1 MKKFYLLFFNQTKK
15 INLSFLLCILA
26 LQTLGLISLY
36 SASYGTQG
44 ENLYLFKQQILWF
57 LLGWL
62 VFFFIYY
69 SKMHFFSK
77 MIWPLFFINFF
88 ALILIFFIGKEA
100 HNTTRWLDFGVFHY
114 QPSETLKFSLSLLIA
129 KELSKENLNHSLNY
143 KHLLKLC
150 VLIFPPIILVFIQP
164 DLGTAGVIL
173 LIISVLLLFRGIER
187 KFLLTLFTVFIISSP
202 LAWKFLLK
210 PYQKSRITSF
220 IKPGQDPQGT
230 GYNVIQSKIAI
241 GSGQLLGKGFR
252 KGTQNKLQFL
262 PERHTDFIFSV
273 LSEEYGFFGSS
284 LTLLLFFFLI
294 FFIFN
299 LASQSRDRLNC
310 YFCISSGAF
319 FLWHISLNLAMT
331 MGLFPVVGIPLPL
344 LSYGG
349 SHTLT
354 AMAFLGL
361 TASAIKRKD
370 LF

>member
-1 MKKFYLLFFNQTKK
+1 MKKSFRRFFHQIKK
-15 INLSFLLCILA
+15 ISLSFLLCILA
-26 LQTLGLISLY
+26 LQALGLLSLY
-36 SASYGTQG
+36 SASYGIQG
-44 ENLYLFKQQILWF
+44 ENLYLFKQQVIWF
-57 LLGWL
+57 FLGWL
-62 VFFFIYY
+62 LFFTIYY
-69 SKMHFFSK
+69 SKMDFISK
-77 MIWPLFFINFF
+77 MIWPAFLLNVL
-88 ALILIFFIGKEA
+88 ALVLVFFIGREA
-100 HNTTRWLDFGVFHY
+100 YNSTRWLDLGLFHY

-129 KELSKENLNHSLNY
+129 KELSKENLKSSLNY
-143 KHLLKLC
+143 KHLLRLC
-150 VLIFPPIILVFIQP
+150 ALIFPPIILVLIQP
-164 DLGTAGVIL
+164 DLGTAGIIL
-173 LIISVLLLFRGIER
+173 LILCVLLLFKGVE
-187 KFLLTLFTVFIISSP
+187 KKVLLILFAVFVFSSP

-210 PYQKSRITSF
+210 PYQKARISSF

-241 GSGQLLGKGFR
+241 GSGQLFGKGFK

-273 LSEEYGFFGSS
+273 LSEEYGFFGSCF
-284 LTLLLFFFLI
+284 TLLLFFFLI

-310 YFCISSGAF
+310 YFCIGAGAF

-349 SHTLT
+349 SQTLT
-354 AMAFLGL
+354 VMAFLGL
-361 TASAIKRKD
+361 TAGALKRKD

>member
-1 MKKFYLLFFNQTKK
+1 MKTASLLFLSQIKK
-15 INLSFLLCILA
+15 INFNFLLYILA
-26 LQTLGLISLY
+26 LQLVGLLCLY
-36 SASYGTQG
+36 SASYGIHG
-44 ENLYLFKQQILWF
+44 EKLYLFKQQIFWF
-57 LLGWL
+57 FLGWI
-62 VFFFIYY
+62 VFFLIYY
-69 SKMHFFSK
+69 SKIHFLSK
-77 MIWPLFFINFF
+77 IIWPLFLLNLL

-100 HNTTRWLDFGVFHY
+100 YNAKRWLDLGLFYY

-129 KELSKENLNHSLNY
+129 KELSKESLKRSLNY
-143 KHLLKLC
+143 KHLLKLSA
-150 VLIFPPIILVFIQP
+150 LILPPIILVFGQP
-164 DLGTAGVIL
+164 DLGTSGIIL
-173 LIISVLLLFRGIER
+173 LIISALLLFKGIE
-187 KFLLTLFTVFIISSP
+187 KNTLILLFAGFIISSP

-210 PYQKSRITSF
+210 PYQKARISSF

-241 GSGQLLGKGFR
+241 GSGQFFGKGFR

-273 LSEEYGFFGSS
+273 LSEEYGFLGSS
-284 LTLLLFFFLI
+284 LTVLLFFFLI

-319 FLWHISLNLAMT
+319 FVWHVSLNLAMT

-354 AMAFLGL
+354 VMAFLGL
-361 TASAIKRKD
+361 TASALKRKD